1 MNFDYDELL
10 SEMDKR
16 KFGTDRLQRIVN
28 EEYALKRFD
37 SAAYESFNKARQYQ
51 FLQVSSVV
59 KYIIGAMLPVS
70 EKYTRQ
76 IISCRD
82 RVENVLKQMNEN
94 TYRSAPLEFKY
105 QGSVSNNTHI
115 RHNSDV
121 DLLTITGNFITLE
134 YPQRPQKPYLSNP
147 IDDLKLLR
155 ENCVNQI
162 QKVMPSVKVDDNG
175 AKSIA
180 LTGGSLVVKVDVVPA
195 NWFESNKYAETKN
208 PIYKGI
214 QIYDKKQN
222 KRILN
227 YPFWFNEL
235 LKQKDAS
242 TGGVFK
248 RAVRLLKSIKADMER
263 IDNEKISFSSYGIS
277 SLLYSVSNFKY
288 QIGESPLT
296 LLKVVNEALSYY
308 AHAGNYGKLTD
319 PIGEPLNSNSN
330 TISGIRKLQSDTSQM
345 ISDIGEDIDRIIK
358 IA

>member
-16 KFGTDRLQRIVN
+16 KFGTDLQRIL
-28 EEYALKRFD
+28 EEEKSFRLNL
-37 SAAYESFNKARQYQ
+37 AAYENFNKARQYQ

-70 EKYTRQ
+70 ENYTRQ

-94 TYRSAPLEFKY
+94 IYRSAPLEFKY

-121 DLLTITGNFITLE
+121 DLLAITGNFITLE
-134 YPQRPQKPYLSNP
+134 HPQIPQNPYEGNP
-147 IDDLKLLR
+147 VDDLRLLR
-155 ENCVNQI
+155 QNCVNQI
-162 QKVMPSVKVDDNG
+162 QKVMPNVKVDDSG
-175 AKSIA
+175 SKSIA
-180 LTGGSLVVKVDVVPA
+180 LTEGSLVVKVDVVPA

-208 PIYKGI
+208 SIYKGV
-214 QIYDKKQN
+214 QVYNKKQN
-222 KRILN
+222 ERILN
-227 YPFWFNEL
+227 YPFWFNYL

-263 IDNEKISFSSYGIS
+263 IEDQEISFSSYGIS
-277 SLLYSVSNFKY
+277 SLLYSVPNLKY

-296 LLKVVNEALSYY
+296 LLEVVNGALSYY
-308 AHAGNYGKLTD
+308 AQAENYDKLTD
-319 PIGEPLNSNSN
+319 PIGKPLNNNSN
-330 TISGIRKLQSDTSQM
+330 TIAGIRKLESATSQM
-345 ISDIGEDIDRIIK
+345 ISDMGEDIDRIIK